1 MGIFML
7 LLVVVLLVVLLVA
20 VAYYISIYNRLQS
33 LRNGAEATLGQ
44 VRVALKKRLD
54 MIEQLVESVKSYARF
69 ERFSVSVRHRRCICV
84 ALGMLRCFQHFSSF

>member
-1 MGIFML
+1 MEIFTL

-69 ERFSVSVRHRRCICV
+69 ERETFESITRMRAS
-84 ALGMLRCFQHFSSF
+84 LG